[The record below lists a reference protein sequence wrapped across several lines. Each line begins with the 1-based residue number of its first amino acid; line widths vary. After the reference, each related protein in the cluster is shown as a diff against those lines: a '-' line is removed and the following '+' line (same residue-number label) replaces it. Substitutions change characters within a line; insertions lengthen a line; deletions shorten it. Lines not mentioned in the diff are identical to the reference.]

1 MDLRE
6 LLQEKREEIL
16 RIAHAHKAH
25 NVRVFGSIVR
35 GESGET
41 SDVDFLVEF
50 GPGCGLFEYAA
61 LVRALE
67 AVLGRKVDV
76 VSEKALRPR
85 LRDRVLGEARAL

>member
-1 MDLRE
+1 MDLRD

-25 NVRVFGSIVR
+25 DVRIFGSVVR
-35 GESGET
+35 GESGAA

-61 LVRALE
+61 LVRELE
-67 AVLGRKVDV
+67 AVVGRKVDV

-85 LRDRVLGEARAL
+85 LKERVLREAEAL